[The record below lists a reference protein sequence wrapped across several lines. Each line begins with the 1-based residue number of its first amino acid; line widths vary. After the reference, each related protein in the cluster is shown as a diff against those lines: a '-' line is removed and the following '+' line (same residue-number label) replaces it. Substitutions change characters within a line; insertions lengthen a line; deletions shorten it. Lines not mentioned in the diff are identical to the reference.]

1 MVVRDSDGRLRWW
14 TFAGQRANHVLAQ
27 VLSGLTSS
35 KVKVGNLALEFESR
49 LTLDDI
55 EGAMTI
61 LRLSELDAVRL
72 VVDES
77 VVDGLKFSACLP
89 TEMALEMLGERLA
102 DVSGAKQVL
111 NQPVRLIAATDQQG

>member
-1 MVVRDSDGRLRWW
+1 MRP
-14 TFAGQRANHVLAQ
+14 
-27 VLSGLTSS
+27 
-35 KVKVGNLALEFESR
+35 
-49 LTLDDI
+49 
-55 EGAMTI
+55 
-61 LRLSELDAVRL
+61 

-111 NQPVRLIAATDQQG
+111 NQRVRFVDCG